1 MNTDELNDLFG
12 WESREGD
19 GARDAETDA
28 AIADVDIA
36 EEESNEESADTAQGG
51 AETPQESEETPTP
64 AEDTPEPPKP
74 QKPSKKP
81 SAPTAEE
88 WMLEMLLKE
97 QYPDTLKAALAKGKT
112 IRGAW
117 NYVVSVMKNAYIAK
131 NGRVNG
137 GMCGD
142 PDVVVG
148 IAERYLR
155 EFEEGALE
163 PEVSHTPKKPEPK
176 PAPRPAPTPA
186 KKVEKVAKKAAED
199 AKKAADAKAKKVAD
213 DMQMLFNL

>member
-1 MNTDELNDLFG
+1 MNTDELNDLFA
-12 WESREGD
+12 WDAREGD

-28 AIADVDIA
+28 IIADVDIPD
-36 EEESNEESADTAQGG
+36 EESEEESADTAQDG
-51 AETPQESEETPTP
+51 ENPPQENEEAPAPT
-64 AEDTPEPPKP
+64 EDTPEPPKP

-88 WMLEMLLKE
+88 RMLEMLLKE
-97 QYPDTLKAALAKGKT
+97 QHPNTLATALANGKT

-176 PAPRPAPTPA
+176 PAPKPAPSPA

-199 AKKAADAKAKKVAD
+199 AKKAASAKAKAVAD
-213 DMQMLFNL
+213 DMQMLFDL

>member
-1 MNTDELNDLFG
+1 MNTDELNDLFA
-12 WESREGD
+12 WNAREGD

-28 AIADVDIA
+28 IIADMDIP
-36 EEESNEESADTAQGG
+36 EEESEGESADTAQDG
-51 AETPQESEETPTP
+51 ENPPQESEEAPAPT
-64 AEDTPEPPKP
+64 EDTPEPPKP
-74 QKPSKKP
+74 QKPSKAA

-88 WMLEMLLKE
+88 RMLEMLLKE

-112 IRGAW
+112 VRGAW

-163 PEVSHTPKKPEPK
+163 PEVSHTPKKPAPK
-176 PAPRPAPTPA
+176 PAPSPA
-186 KKVEKVAKKAAED
+186 KKVEAVAKKAAED
-199 AKKAADAKAKKVAD
+199 AKKAADAKAKSVAD
-213 DMQMLFNL
+213 DMQMLFDL